1 MFVVRFLFF
10 FLWDFCVL
18 NKKLLDSRR
27 GGEFW
32 CGLMPPAHLF
42 LLFVVPFVFGTLLS
56 FEREPFVFSF
66 N

>member
-1 MFVVRFLFF
+1 M
-10 FLWDFCVL
+10 L
-18 NKKLLDSRR
+18 NKKLVDSRR